1 LTRKLIV
8 PATLSINGHFQFK
21 PGSATRRNFPAAR
34 HRRLPAVTDRAAAGE
49 AGIGKSRARPRRSE
63 THWRRGQ
70 ARRRALAAPQLSAD
84 FVAEVGDQK
93 GDAAEAISSS
103 RPLPSARLGAAA
115 LTQWH

>member
-1 LTRKLIV
+1 MAFSSSI
-8 PATLSINGHFQFK
+8 PAG
-21 PGSATRRNFPAAR
+21 
-34 HRRLPAVTDRAAAGE
+34 RLEEISRGWRGGGNDRAAAGE